1 MSQIEIRHV
10 EPEDYTQIHQL
21 YSQEQ
26 VYSDTLQLPHPAT
39 AHWLKRSGNQE
50 TGAYRLVA
58 CFGER
63 VVGMIGL
70 HLEQNMRR
78 RHAASFGMAVHP
90 EFQGQGIGSQ
100 LLAAALDLADNWL
113 GISRVELTV
122 YVDNPAAIA
131 LYKKFDFIV
140 EGTSEAFAMRN
151 GKLVA
156 VHHMARIK
164 G

>member
-10 EPEDYTQIHQL
+10 EPEDYAQIHQL

-39 AHWLKRSGNQE
+39 AHWQKRTGTQE
-50 TGAYRLVA
+50 AGAYRLVA

-63 VVGMIGL
+63 VIGMIGL

-78 RHAASFGMAVHP
+78 RHVASFGMAVHP

-131 LYKKFDFIV
+131 LYKKFGFIV

-151 GKLVA
+151 GELVA
-156 VHHMARIK
+156 THHMGRIK
-164 G
+164 A